1 MSFVLDEMV
10 NDSLGISVFVY
21 SKYEVPFHSLNFKSK
36 KFDGFSCK
44 YHILFVVFDMVNFAS

>member
-1 MSFVLDEMV
+1 MSFVLGEMGEW
-10 NDSLGISVFVY
+10 LFRHQRICIF
-21 SKYEVPFHSLNFKSK
+21 YEVPFHSLNFNSK